1 MTMPADEVD
10 SASTIP
16 QQSTVCHDPYSPF
29 RHSLHRY
36 PLRTCRLRVSQRP
49 FGSGGVWLVMGQI
62 HQKLELT
69 LNGLVSLAMLWD
81 VEVAG
86 VQPAGKYL
94 VAFQVRDHAAAE
106 ELLMRSG
113 QAFFFGDELYA
124 APMMSDPQWMKRE
137 LKALQ
142 EADPEV
148 RGPNSCVQFEL
159 RRSDNKLVKK

>member
-1 MTMPADEVD
+1 MPTA
-10 SASTIP
+10 
-16 QQSTVCHDPYSPF
+16 QSRAKPWSHDPYS
-29 RHSLHRY
+29 LHG
-36 PLRTCRLRVSQRP
+36 PLQCSHLPGYHLRVSQRP
-49 FGSGGVWLVMGQI
+49 FGSGGVWLVTGQI

-69 LNGLVSLAMLWD
+69 LNGLVSLALLWD

-94 VAFQVRDHAAAE
+94 VAFHVRDHAAAE

-124 APMMSDPQWMKRE
+124 APTMSDPQWMKDK
-137 LKALQ
+137 LKAMQ

-148 RGPNSCVQFEL
+148 RGPNYCVQFEL
-159 RRSDNKLVKK
+159 RRNDNKLVKK